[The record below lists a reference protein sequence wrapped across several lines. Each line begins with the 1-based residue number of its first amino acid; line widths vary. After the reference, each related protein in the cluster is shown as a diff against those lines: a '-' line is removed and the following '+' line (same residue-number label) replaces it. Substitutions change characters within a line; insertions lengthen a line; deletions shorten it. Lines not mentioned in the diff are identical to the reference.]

1 MRSQVRHWRGATI
14 LNDCYNANP
23 ASLSAALEW
32 LAEVKGAGR
41 GFAVLGE
48 MRELGGQEAA
58 VHREMGRVLA
68 SRADYLMTMGRL
80 GAELGAG
87 ALEAGMMA
95 DHVVV
100 AKDHG
105 ELAGRLRTLLR
116 KGDVVLLKG
125 SRAARMEHV
134 LELL

>member
-1 MRSQVRHWRGATI
+1 
-14 LNDCYNANP
+14 
-23 ASLSAALEW
+23 
-32 LAEVKGAGR
+32 
-41 GFAVLGE
+41 
-48 MRELGGQEAA
+48 
-58 VHREMGRVLA
+58 
-68 SRADYLMTMGRL
+68 
-80 GAELGAG
+80 
-87 ALEAGMMA
+87 MMA

>member
-1 MRSQVRHWRGATI
+1 
-14 LNDCYNANP
+14 
-23 ASLSAALEW
+23 
-32 LAEVKGAGR
+32 
-41 GFAVLGE
+41 
-48 MRELGGQEAA
+48 
-58 VHREMGRVLA
+58 
-68 SRADYLMTMGRL
+68 L